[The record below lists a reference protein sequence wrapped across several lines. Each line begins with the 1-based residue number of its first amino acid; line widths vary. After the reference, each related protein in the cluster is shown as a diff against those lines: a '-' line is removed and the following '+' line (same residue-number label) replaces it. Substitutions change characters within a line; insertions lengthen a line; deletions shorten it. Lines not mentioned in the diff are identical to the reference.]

1 MPEDPNHELQTPGS
15 REPLRRVV
23 DSTVA
28 IAFARFFMPV
38 ALTVIGYF
46 MITTISDIKTE
57 IRTANAAIWDAVKGV
72 GSTLNTQSVDIAVLK
87 STGEAT
93 GKSVERLNT
102 VTDKLIIKSKE

>member
-1 MPEDPNHELQTPGS
+1 MSDEVNHELQAPGS

-46 MITTISDIKTE
+46 LVTTISDIKTE
-57 IRTANAAIWDAVKGV
+57 MRTANAAIWDAVKGV
-72 GSTLNTQSVDIAVLK
+72 GATLTTQSVDIAVLK

-93 GKSVERLNT
+93 GKSLERLT
-102 VTDKLIIKSKE
+102 SITDKLAIKP